1 MNGNSQAHAV
11 LPARMPAA
19 PRHPLR
25 FFAKTHPPLLALCAL
40 NFFMADVTAGLG
52 PFLGVFLQAQH
63 WTPAEIGLV
72 MTAGGIAGMAVT
84 TPLGALVDGTRR
96 KRTIVGAA
104 ALTIT
109 AAMVA
114 ILLRPDF
121 VVVTAAQIV
130 SGIAGAAVPPAIAAI
145 TLGLV
150 HQQGF
155 PHQLGR
161 NEASNHSGNVVA
173 AVLAGAAGYVFG
185 LGAVFVVLAI
195 MAACAL
201 AALVCIDPRE
211 IDHRAARGA
220 AEHDGEGIAAFTVL
234 LRSKPLLVLGVT
246 LTLFHLG
253 NAAMLPLLGQ
263 AAVAKGEGNASAFTG
278 ATIVIAQLTMVPVAL
293 FAARLAETKGYWPVF
308 LIALIALPVRGL
320 AASLTGGAWALVPVQ
335 ILDGFGAGALG
346 VAVPGLVARILA
358 GTGHVNAGL
367 GAVMTLQ
374 AIGAALSMSVGGVVA
389 EQFGYAAA
397 FVTLGAIAVV
407 ALLVWLVTRPLMAGP
422 CENQVSKNT
431 SEAVAYSDAAF

>member
-1 MNGNSQAHAV
+1 
-11 LPARMPAA
+11 
-19 PRHPLR
+19 
-25 FFAKTHPPLLALCAL
+25 
-40 NFFMADVTAGLG
+40 MADVTAGLG
-52 PFLGVFLQAQH
+52 PFLGVFLQQQH

-84 TPLGALVDGTRR
+84 TPLGALVDGTTR
-96 KRTIVGAA
+96 KRAIIGTAA
-104 ALTIT
+104 AAIT
-109 AAMVA
+109 MAMIA

-121 VVVTAAQIV
+121 FIVTTAQIV
-130 SGIAGAAVPPAIAAI
+130 SGVAGAAVPPAIAAI

-173 AVLAGAAGYVFG
+173 ATIAGAAGYVFG

-195 MAACAL
+195 MAACAI
-201 AALVCIDPRE
+201 AALLRIDPRE

-220 AEHDGEGIAAFTVL
+220 AGHDSEEVAGFSVL
-234 LRSKPLLVLGVT
+234 LRSKPLLVLGAT

-253 NAAMLPLLGQ
+253 NAAMLPLLSQ
-263 AAVAKGEGNASAFTG
+263 AALAKGGGNPSAFTG
-278 ATIVIAQLTMVPVAL
+278 ATIVVAQLTMVPVAL
-293 FAARLAETKGYWPVF
+293 FAARLAEAKGYWPVF
-308 LIALIALPVRGL
+308 LLALVALPLRGVI
-320 AASLTGGAWALVPVQ
+320 ASAISDEWGLWPVQ
-335 ILDGFGAGALG
+335 ILDGFGAGVLG

-374 AIGAALSMSVGGVVA
+374 GIGAALSTSVGGVIAERLGYPVA
-389 EQFGYAAA
+389 FL
-397 FVTLGAIAVV
+397 VLGAIALV
-407 ALLVWLVTRPLMAGP
+407 ALLLWLAARPLMAAP
-422 CENQVSKNT
+422 CANHVS
-431 SEAVAYSDAAF
+431 EDAAVPAV